1 MCSARNRAIIVIE
14 GRLRLEV
21 EEGEAMTIA
30 IDRNSTSGFEPTT
43 TRRHT
48 YGAETVKDGL
58 LLLCRAL
65 LMLLF
70 IKSGWG
76 KLTGYT
82 ETIHHFA
89 QTGVP
94 MPALAATIAVGM
106 EFFAG
111 LAIVFGVLTRPLA
124 ILLAIYTFGTALLG
138 HHYWTMKGPA
148 QVESEINFYKNI
160 SIIGGF
166 FLLYLTGA
174 GKYSV
179 DEKIGLG

>member
-1 MCSARNRAIIVIE
+1 M
-14 GRLRLEV
+14 
-21 EEGEAMTIA
+21 
-30 IDRNSTSGFEPTT
+30 STTSTPG
-43 TRRHT
+43 T
-48 YGAETVKDGL
+48 YGAETVRDGL
-58 LLLCRAL
+58 LLACRVL

-76 KLTGYT
+76 KLTAYS
-82 ETIHHFA
+82 ETIQHFA

-94 MPALAATIAVGM
+94 MPALAATVAVIM

-111 LAIVFGVLTRPLA
+111 IAVVVGLLTRPLA
-124 ILLAIYTFGTALLG
+124 ILLAIYTLGTALIG
-138 HHYWTMKGPA
+138 HHYWTLKGA
-148 QVESEINFYKNI
+148 AEIASEINFYKNI

-179 DEKIGLG
+179 DTKIGLG